1 MSHNITRFGFYKTAL
16 VCLLTTLL
24 PLVSISA
31 ESKPSNPAD
40 EICESTNCFFKTIN
54 FANEIFSLQGTDR
67 YRYWGFSLY
76 EIAYYQAAKSLDP
89 KVSAKSELLVIKY
102 LRDFK
107 KDTLTEAGDK
117 IIKKNPAYSAATY
130 DLKLAEFQK
139 LYTDIKEGESYEIL
153 LNPTGKLSLYKNQN
167 FVGSISDYH
176 LGEFYL
182 GIWLSKQYGA
192 SADLAE
198 ALRGQP

>member
-76 EIAYYQAAKSLDP
+76 EIA
-89 KVSAKSELLVIKY
+89 
-102 LRDFK
+102 
-107 KDTLTEAGDK
+107 
-117 IIKKNPAYSAATY
+117 
-130 DLKLAEFQK
+130 
-139 LYTDIKEGESYEIL
+139 
-153 LNPTGKLSLYKNQN
+153 
-167 FVGSISDYH
+167 
-176 LGEFYL
+176 
-182 GIWLSKQYGA
+182 
-192 SADLAE
+192 
-198 ALRGQP
+198 